1 MAGHDA
7 KDATSLQQD
16 QEDYTRYLGLPLQE
30 TTPHKPLAGLR
41 IGLPKE
47 YFAEGL
53 STEVRAAVETAIK
66 VFEELGATCIEVTLP
81 HTHLCVPVYY
91 VIAPAEASSNLARFD
106 GVRYGY
112 RAEHYDNLQ
121 DMYQKSRA
129 EGFGT
134 EVKRRILIGSYVL
147 SQGYYDAYYVQA
159 QKIRRLITQDFQN
172 AFQNCDVILG
182 PTAPTVA
189 WNIGEKQTDPLQ
201 AYLGDIYTIGTNLSG
216 LPGISLPCGFSTQQ
230 DKQKPRPIG
239 LQLIGK
245 YFDEARLLQI
255 ADAFQRLT
263 DWHTQQP
270 ELAN

>member
-1 MAGHDA
+1 M
-7 KDATSLQQD
+7 
-16 QEDYTRYLGLPLQE
+16 
-30 TTPHKPLAGLR
+30 
-41 IGLPKE
+41 
-47 YFAEGL
+47 
-53 STEVRAAVETAIK
+53 
-66 VFEELGATCIEVTLP
+66 
-81 HTHLCVPVYY
+81 
-91 VIAPAEASSNLARFD
+91 IAPAEASSNLARFD